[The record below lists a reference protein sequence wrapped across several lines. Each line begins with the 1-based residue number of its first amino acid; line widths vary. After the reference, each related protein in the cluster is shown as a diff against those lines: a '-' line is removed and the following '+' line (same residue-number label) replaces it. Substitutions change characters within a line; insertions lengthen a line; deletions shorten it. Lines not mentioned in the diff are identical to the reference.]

1 MVDHHL
7 RFLTLTGACIVS
19 IRAIF
24 VVVATIVESLFDEA
38 GGSS

>member
-1 MVDHHL
+1 VL
-7 RFLTLTGACIVS
+7 IVS